1 MLKSLELFGFKSFA
15 DKTVFEFHEG
25 ITGVVGPNG
34 SGKSN
39 VVDSIKWLLGDQS
52 AKSLRGKEMTDV
64 IFNGSSSRGG
74 AQFAEATLVFD
85 NTARFL
91 PMEADEV
98 AVGRRLW
105 KTGDSEYL
113 INRTAVRLKDVRELL
128 MGTGAGAAS
137 YCIIEQGRVDQI
149 LQSNAANRR
158 LIFEEAAGI
167 SRFKQRRTEAERRLE
182 RVEQNLL
189 RLTDIVDEVESQVNS
204 IRSQAERATRYRDV
218 SGELERF
225 WVGMVADDFRRQS
238 MVRERLE
245 QKKHT
250 AETALTDIRERQQ
263 QAEQQLAEADQALA
277 VVDDELREVESGRS
291 ELRSRMASLQ
301 TTLRHHAARESEL
314 MTEATRLQRQQTMMD
329 GRVSEA
335 EKEEIHLANVLKLE
349 QQRLTERET
358 ERTESAGKMQELRA
372 SLSASQAEIREA
384 QEKLSQRKITVSS
397 ATAVLVGLQHE
408 LGSLSER
415 SQELTDARDVLTQ
428 EIADLQEQ
436 LTEAE
441 VESTTAHQNVR
452 VAEEQAD
459 RILTERDTLLTEQ
472 TASRETLAELREQR
486 SAAVARKTV
495 LEDLEDRQEGYGIGA
510 REILKRSEEGNSEP
524 WNLIRGSVADL
535 LDVDMENAAL
545 LEVALSGRA
554 QLLVIDRLQPLVE
567 YMNSGRC
574 HITGRVGFVS
584 LEDADVLPSTV
595 SNDASPQSGADAGDS
610 VEDDSP
616 FQKHLWEKSEGLGVF
631 DDNWLDTEFS
641 SSVGEEFL
649 PELKVT
655 WLDENGEIPV
665 VRSVFTTQDADIHSL
680 VGKPGVVGRADSLA
694 RSPRNIPSLAAQLLA
709 DTWVVQSLSDAIRL
723 QQELGSNYRFITL
736 QGELIEKDG
745 TLFTGTVRS
754 ESAVVSRKSEL
765 RRLKNELHRVE
776 HLMSE
781 RDIRLQKLIASIESA
796 DSELQNSRDQVERCT
811 AEYQGRQQLLAKF
824 QQTMVASQN
833 NLGKLA
839 TQLDTLSGST
849 QEIVE
854 RIEIAETQREQSD
867 AELDLLQ
874 TELETSEAELA
885 DDLQQI
891 ELLEKGRNEAKL
903 ELTRSEERLLAI
915 RDAVERLEED
925 LQQRRLQQQES
936 SRRLIAGTERLA
948 ELNLSRLNVAAEIAE
963 LHVYDD
969 QITNEVL
976 RRSEARGLLRTHRR
990 EATEV
995 EQQAREICR
1004 KHEKEFHEVQ
1014 LTINSIEH
1022 QLATSAERIQDEFQ
1036 VSVEEAVDSGRSAVA
1051 AWLTDQE
1058 AVAARKAPAKK
1069 RSAKQAA
1076 DDSETDD
1083 GAESEDEDTSTEN
1096 TLVESGDDLLDEA
1109 VEYFVDDPQ
1118 VQQILRDDDR
1128 YTELRTTIDE
1138 RVGKLRRQ
1146 LKKIGNV
1153 STESLNN
1160 LAELETRFDRLHSQ
1174 LTDLEAARDT
1184 LRDMVRQIN
1193 VQSREMFEKS
1203 FETIRGHFRE
1213 LFRRLFGGGEAD
1225 VILEDPEDILEC
1237 AIDVVARPPGKE
1249 LRSISLLSG
1258 GEKTMTAVALLLSI
1272 FKSRPSPFCILDEVD
1287 AALDDANIARFV
1299 GVLKDFQQDTQFIM
1313 ITHRKPTMAVTDVLY
1328 GVTMEESGVSK
1339 RLVVRFEE
1347 IDDKGNFVPREDN
1360 HRRAA

>member
-85 NTARFL
+85 NTSRFL

-137 YCIIEQGRVDQI
+137 YCIIEQGRVEQI

-167 SRFKQRRTEAERRLE
+167 SRFKQRRNEAERRLE

-189 RLTDIVDEVESQVNS
+189 RLTDIVDEVESQVNNV
-204 IRSQAERATRYRDV
+204 RGQAEKATKYRDV
-218 SGELERF
+218 SQQLEKF

-245 QKKHT
+245 QRKSA
-250 AETALTDIRERQQ
+250 AETALTDIRERQS
-263 QAEQQLAEADQALA
+263 QAEQQLAEADRALSA
-277 VVDDELREVESGRS
+277 VDDELREVESSRAD
-291 ELRSRMASLQ
+291 LRSRMASLQ

-314 MTEATRLQRQQTMMD
+314 MTEATRLQRQQAMMD
-329 GRVSEA
+329 GRVAEA
-335 EKEEIHLANVLKLE
+335 EKEEVHLASVLQLE
-349 QQRLTERET
+349 QQRFVERES
-358 ERTESAGKMQELRA
+358 EQVDSALRMQELRA
-372 SLSASQAEIREA
+372 SLTAAQAAI
-384 QEKLSQRKITVSS
+384 QTTQRKMSERKSLTEE
-397 ATAVLVGLQHE
+397 TTTKLVGLQHE
-408 LGSLSER
+408 QSSLAKR
-415 SQELTDARDVLTQ
+415 IRELTEVRDVLTA
-428 EIADLQEQ
+428 EISELSKQ
-436 LTEAE
+436 LAEAQSE
-441 VESTTAHQNVR
+441 AATAHQHVKD
-452 VAEEQAD
+452 AEEQAD
-459 RILTERDTLLTEQ
+459 RVLSGRESLVTEQ
-472 TASRETLAELREQR
+472 TKSRESLAELREQR
-486 SAAVARKTV
+486 SAATARKTV

-510 REILKRSEEGNSEP
+510 REILRRAEEGSSEP
-524 WNLIRGSVADL
+524 WSLIRGSVADL

-584 LEDADVLPSTV
+584 MEDADMPTSHGESV
-595 SNDASPQSGADAGDS
+595 SKSGPHLEESDDAG
-610 VEDDSP
+610 DSP
-616 FQKHLWEKSEGLGVF
+616 FQKHLWDKTEGLGVF
-631 DDNWLDTEFS
+631 DDNWLDSDFAT
-641 SSVGEEFL
+641 SVSEEFL

-655 WLDENGEIPV
+655 WLNESGEIPV
-665 VRSVFTTQDADIHSL
+665 VRSVFTTRNAEIRSL
-680 VGKPGVVGRADSLA
+680 VGKPGIVGRADSLA
-694 RSPRNIPSLAAQLLA
+694 RSPRHIPSLAAQLLA
-709 DTWVVQSLSDAIRL
+709 DTWVVQSLSDALRL
-723 QQELGSNYRFITL
+723 QEELGNNYRFITL
-736 QGELIEKDG
+736 QGELVEKDG

-781 RDIRLQKLIASIESA
+781 RDLRLQKLIASIESA
-796 DSELQNSRDQVERCT
+796 DSELQASRDQVERCS
-811 AEYQGRQQLLAKF
+811 AESQSRQQQVAQV
-824 QQTMVASQN
+824 QQTLAASEN
-833 NLGKLA
+833 NAEKLSV
-839 TQLDTLSGST
+839 QLDTVSGNIAGVEQQLSE
-849 QEIVE
+849 QEE
-854 RIEIAETQREQSD
+854 RRLQSD
-867 AELDLLQ
+867 AELALLQ
-874 TELETSEAELA
+874 SELEESDSALA
-885 DDLQQI
+885 SDRQQI
-891 ELLEKGRNEAKL
+891 ELLEKGRTEANL
-903 ELTRSEERLLAI
+903 ELTRSEERLTAI
-915 RDAVERLEED
+915 RDAVERLEDD
-925 LQQRRLQQQES
+925 LQQRRLQQQEAI
-936 SRRLIAGTERLA
+936 RRLTVGTERLA

-963 LHVYDD
+963 LHVCDD
-969 QITNEVL
+969 QFTSEVL
-976 RRSEARGLLRTHRR
+976 RRSDARSLLRTHRQ
-990 EATEV
+990 EATTA
-995 EQQAREICR
+995 EQEAREICR
-1004 KHEKEFHEVQ
+1004 KHETEFHEVE
-1014 LTINSIEH
+1014 LTINGIEH

-1036 VSVEEAVDSGRSAVA
+1036 ISVEEAVESGRSAVA

-1058 AVAARKAPAKK
+1058 NVANDSKAKSSPAE
-1069 RSAKQAA
+1069 RP
-1076 DDSETDD
+1076 EE
-1083 GAESEDEDTSTEN
+1083 ESESDW
-1096 TLVESGDDLLDEA
+1096 LVESVDEETAAKHFPVEFEDEA
-1109 VEYFVDDPQ
+1109 VEFFVDDPQ
-1118 VQQILRDDDR
+1118 VQQILRDDER
-1128 YTELRTTIDE
+1128 YDELRATVDQ

-1153 STESLNN
+1153 GAESLDN
-1160 LAELETRFDRLHSQ
+1160 LNELETRFERLHSQ
-1174 LTDLEAARDT
+1174 LLDLEAARDT

-1237 AIDVVARPPGKE
+1237 SIDVVARPPGKE

-1287 AALDDANIARFV
+1287 AALDDANIGRFV
-1299 GVLKDFQQDTQFIM
+1299 GVLKDFQLETQFIM

-1328 GVTMEESGVSK
+1328 GVTMEESGISK

-1347 IDDKGNFVPREDN
+1347 IDSKGNFVGKEGSQRK
-1360 HRRAA
+1360 AA

>member
-15 DKTVFEFHEG
+15 DKTVFEFHAG

-85 NTARFL
+85 NTTRFL

-189 RLTDIVDEVESQVNS
+189 RLTDIVEEVESQVNS
-204 IRSQAERATRYRDV
+204 IRSQAERATKFRDV
-218 SGELERF
+218 SRELERF

-245 QKKHT
+245 QKKQT
-250 AETALTDIRERQQ
+250 AESALTDIRERQQ
-263 QAEQQLAEADQALA
+263 QAELQLAEADKALA
-277 VVDDELREVESGRS
+277 AVDDELREVESSRS

-301 TTLRHHAARESEL
+301 TTLRHHAAREAEL
-314 MTEATRLQRQQTMMD
+314 TTEATRLQRQQAMMD
-329 GRVSEA
+329 GRVAEA

-349 QQRLTERET
+349 QQRFTEREA
-358 ERTESAGKMQELRA
+358 ERTDSAEKMQELQS
-372 SLSASQAEIREA
+372 SLSTAQSAIRDA
-384 QEKLSQRKITVSS
+384 QEDLTQRKTSVTST
-397 ATAVLVGLQHE
+397 TAVLVGLQHE
-408 LGSLSER
+408 LGSLSDR
-415 SQELTDARDVLTQ
+415 SRELTDARNVLTQ

-441 VESTTAHQNVR
+441 TDSTAAQQDVR
-452 VAEEQAD
+452 TAEEQAD

-510 REILKRSEEGNSEP
+510 REILRRAEEGNSEP

-554 QLLVIDRLQPLVE
+554 QLLVIDRLQPLVD

-584 LEDADVLPSTV
+584 LEDADVPPSSGS
-595 SNDASPQSGADAGDS
+595 SNGNPPLGTAAAIDDAA
-610 VEDDSP
+610 EDSP

-631 DDNWLDTEFS
+631 DDNWLDSEFAT
-641 SSVGEEFL
+641 SVGEEFL

-655 WLDENGEIPV
+655 WLNENGEIPV
-665 VRSVFTTQDADIHSL
+665 VRSVFTTQDAEIRSL

-694 RSPRNIPSLAAQLLA
+694 RSPRKIPSLAAQLLA
-709 DTWVVQSLSDAIRL
+709 DTWVVQSLSDAMRL
-723 QQELGSNYRFITL
+723 QHELGSHYRFITL

-796 DSELQNSRDQVERCT
+796 DSELQASRDQVERCS
-811 AEYQGRQQLLAKF
+811 AEYQSRQQLLAKF
-824 QQTMVASQN
+824 QQTMSASQN
-833 NLGKLA
+833 NLSKLA
-839 TQLDTLSGST
+839 AQLNTLAGNT

-854 RIEIAETQREQSD
+854 RMTIAEAQRDQSQ
-867 AELDLLQ
+867 AQLNVLQ
-874 TELETSEAELA
+874 TELETSEADLA

-891 ELLEKGRNEAKL
+891 ELLDKGRNEAKL

-915 RDAVERLEED
+915 RDAVDRLEDD
-925 LQQRRLQQQES
+925 LQQRRLQQQEA
-936 SRRLIAGTERLA
+936 SRRLVAGTERLA

-976 RRSEARGLLRTHRR
+976 RRSQARGLLRTHRR
-990 EATEV
+990 EATAA

-1004 KHEKEFHEVQ
+1004 KHEKEFHEVE

-1022 QLATSAERIQDEFQ
+1022 QLTTSAERIQDEFQ
-1036 VSVEEAVDSGRSAVA
+1036 VSVEEAVASGRSAVA
-1051 AWLTDQE
+1051 VWLTDQE
-1058 AVAARKAPAKK
+1058 SVAAGKSSSRN
-1069 RSAKQAA
+1069 SDSDSE
-1076 DDSETDD
+1076 DDSDN
-1083 GAESEDEDTSTEN
+1083 ESEETAARHFQSET
-1096 TLVESGDDLLDEA
+1096 GDDLLDEA

-1118 VQQILRDDDR
+1118 VQQILRDDER
-1128 YTELRTTIDE
+1128 YTELRATIDE

-1153 STESLNN
+1153 STESLDN
-1160 LAELETRFDRLHSQ
+1160 LNELETRFGRLHSQ
-1174 LTDLEAARDT
+1174 LMDLEAARDT

-1237 AIDVVARPPGKE
+1237 SIDVVARPPGKE

-1287 AALDDANIARFV
+1287 AALDDANIGRFV
-1299 GVLKDFQQDTQFIM
+1299 GVLKDFQQETQFIM

-1328 GVTMEESGVSK
+1328 GVTMEESGISK

-1347 IDDKGNFVPREDN
+1347 IDDKGNFVPRDDN
-1360 HRRAA
+1360 RAKAA

>member
-15 DKTVFEFHEG
+15 DKTVFEFHKG

-74 AQFAEATLVFD
+74 SQFAEATLVFD
-85 NTARFL
+85 NTTRFL
-91 PMEADEV
+91 PLEVDEV

-105 KTGDSEYL
+105 KSGDSEYL

-149 LQSNAANRR
+149 LQSNTANRR

-167 SRFKQRRTEAERRLE
+167 SRFKQRRAEAERRLE

-189 RLTDIVDEVESQVNS
+189 RLTDIVEEVESQVNS
-204 IRSQAERATRYRDV
+204 IRSQAERATRYRDT
-218 SGELERF
+218 SRELERF
-225 WVGMVADDFRRQS
+225 WIGMVADDFRRQS

-245 QKKHT
+245 QKKRT
-250 AETALTDIRERQQ
+250 AESALKEIRERQL
-263 QAEQQLAEADQALA
+263 QAEHQLAEADKALSA
-277 VVDDELREVESGRS
+277 VDDELRDVESNRA

-301 TTLRHHAARESEL
+301 TTLRHHAAREAEL
-314 MTEATRLQRQQTMMD
+314 LTEATRLQRQQAMMD

-335 EKEEIHLANVLKLE
+335 EKEQIHLANVLKLE
-349 QQRLTERET
+349 QQRFTERES
-358 ERTESAGKMQELRA
+358 ERTDSAAKLQELRA
-372 SLSASQAEIREA
+372 SLSAAQSKIRETQA
-384 QEKLSQRKITVSS
+384 KLTERKTAAAA
-397 ATAVLVGLQHE
+397 ATAILVGLQHE
-408 LGSLSER
+408 LGSLTER
-415 SQELTDARDVLTQ
+415 SQELTDARDVLTH
-428 EIADLQEQ
+428 EITDLQQQ
-436 LTEAE
+436 LNRAE
-441 VESTTAHQNVR
+441 SDSEVALQEVR
-452 VAEEQAD
+452 AAEEQAD
-459 RILTERDTLLTEQ
+459 RILTARDTLLSEQ
-472 TASRETLAELREQR
+472 TVSRETLAELREQR

-510 REILKRSEEGNSEP
+510 REILRRSEEGGSEP
-524 WNLIRGSVADL
+524 WSLIRGSVADL

-554 QLLVIDRLQPLVE
+554 QLLVIDRLQPLVD

-584 LEDADVLPSTV
+584 LEDGDVPPSAGNTH
-595 SNDASPQSGADAGDS
+595 ASPRTETPESDSGAG
-610 VEDDSP
+610 DSP

-631 DDNWLDTEFS
+631 NDNWLDSEFAT
-641 SSVGEEFL
+641 SVGNEFL

-665 VRSVFTTQDADIHSL
+665 VRSVFTTQDAKIRSL

-694 RSPRNIPSLAAQLLA
+694 RSPRNIPALASQLLA
-709 DTWVVQSLSDAIRL
+709 DTWVVQSLTDALRL
-723 QQELGSNYRFITL
+723 QQELGNNYRFITL

-745 TLFTGTVRS
+745 TLYTGTVRS

-765 RRLKNELHRVE
+765 RRLKNELHRIE

-796 DSELQNSRDQVERCT
+796 DSELQMSRDQVERCSAENQSRKQVLAKLQQTFSASQHNAEKLTTQLNSLTVNVQRIAQQLAT
-811 AEYQGRQQLLAKF
+811 AEG
-824 QQTMVASQN
+824 
-833 NLGKLA
+833 
-839 TQLDTLSGST
+839 
-849 QEIVE
+849 
-854 RIEIAETQREQSD
+854 QRERSD
-867 AELDLLQ
+867 AELGLLQ
-874 TELETSEAELA
+874 AELEASESVLA

-891 ELLEKGRNEAKL
+891 ELLEKGRTEAKL

-915 RDAVERLEED
+915 RDAVERLEDD
-925 LQQRRLQQQES
+925 LQQRRLQQQEAA
-936 SRRLIAGTERLA
+936 RRLAAGTERLA

-969 QITNEVL
+969 QLTNEVL
-976 RRSEARGLLRTHRR
+976 RRGEARGRLRSHRR
-990 EATEV
+990 EATAA

-1004 KHEKEFHEVQ
+1004 MHEKEFHEVE
-1014 LTINSIEH
+1014 LTINGIEH
-1022 QLATSAERIQDEFQ
+1022 QLTTAAERIQDEFQ
-1036 VSVEEAVDSGRSAVA
+1036 MSVEEAVASGRSAVA

-1058 AVAARKAPAKK
+1058 NVAATPNPVKNDAASDGTEEDGLVPAMDEETGA
-1069 RSAKQAA
+1069 RHFHSA
-1076 DDSETDD
+1076 
-1083 GAESEDEDTSTEN
+1083 
-1096 TLVESGDDLLDEA
+1096 SGDDLLDEA
-1109 VEYFVDDPQ
+1109 TEYFVDDPQ
-1118 VQQILRDDDR
+1118 VQQILRDDER
-1128 YTELRTTIDE
+1128 YGEMRASIDE
-1138 RVGKLRRQ
+1138 RVAKLRRQ

-1153 STESLNN
+1153 GTESLDN
-1160 LAELETRFDRLHSQ
+1160 LTELETRFGRLHSQ
-1174 LTDLEAARDT
+1174 LKDLEAARDT

-1287 AALDDANIARFV
+1287 AALDDANIGRFV
-1299 GVLKDFQQDTQFIM
+1299 GVLKDFQQETQFIM

-1328 GVTMEESGVSK
+1328 GVTMEESGISK

-1347 IDDKGNFVPREDN
+1347 IDDKGNFVPREDR
-1360 HRRAA
+1360 HSKAA